1 MSVRGSAGT
10 PAVTL
15 SSGYESGGSGT
26 SFFFQ
31 RGNPIAKGSF
41 LSGDPGAF
49 GSGGGGAFS
58 VSNSYAQT
66 GGSGGDGI
74 IINEEYA

>member
-10 PAVTL
+10 PAITL
-15 SSGYESGGSGT
+15 SLGYESGGSGT
-26 SFFFQ
+26 SFFFG

-49 GSGGGGAFS
+49 GSGGGAFS

-74 IINEEYA
+74 IINKEYA